1 MVSSHIDLI
10 SHEHKVYIFKKN
22 KFLKLQ
28 EIFFYGNNSINDFIL
43 YGFFLMIGDEVY

>member
-22 KFLKLQ
+22 KFPKLQ
-28 EIFFYGNNSINDFIL
+28 EIFVFENNSINDLIL
-43 YGFFLMIGDEVY
+43 YGFF